1 MDQHTMK
8 VSDLY
13 DIAIF
18 DISRDGEQWRK
29 YLEFSARGNLYRF
42 DFLNTCIIYEQYPE
56 AEILLGF
63 SDWKK
68 AKRYVRGGEIGIATF
83 PIEMLGGAQ
92 YVYDIKST
100 GGRVMPWI
108 WEINEENAPAFA
120 KRLFPEQYQEENNFR
135 IAIKNFT
142 RTYVRAIMEEENDRI
157 HEIAVLTSK
166 DELDD
171 KQMSPVEEFILQ
183 STAYLVLRRCGIDTF
198 DTGLSAITN
207 YQEEVILSKIGI
219 LISDIAERTLR
230 RFAEIAKEIREDERR
245 NQDGR
250 TELQERKGRAAV
262 PDAGDR
268 EPTGGRAGDAGQ
280 IREAGTGIPAGEGG
294 KPVQPVAADGQTA
307 GAAETD
313 RGGSVGAARPDR
325 GGLRE
330 DKSGG
335 EEHQSG
341 GYDGDDQTSKRS
353 SDDSSGTVMQ
363 EVICKPR

>member
-1 MDQHTMK
+1 MESDEFIYYGRPGKKVNLLDQPHHEGT
-8 VSDLY
+8 DLY

-250 TELQERKGRAAV
+250 TDYRKEKDGLLYPMLETGSQQAEGLETLGRYAKLAQEYLLEKEESRYSLLLRTGKLPELLKQIEAEAWELHDQIVEDYVRIKAVERN
-262 PDAGDR
+262 
-268 EPTGGRAGDAGQ
+268 
-280 IREAGTGIPAGEGG
+280 INPADTME
-294 KPVQPVAADGQTA
+294 
-307 GAAETD
+307 
-313 RGGSVGAARPDR
+313 
-325 GGLRE
+325 
-330 DKSGG
+330 
-335 EEHQSG
+335 
-341 GYDGDDQTSKRS
+341 
-353 SDDSSGTVMQ
+353 
-363 EVICKPR
+363 

>member
-1 MDQHTMK
+1 MSM
-8 VSDLY
+8 
-13 DIAIF
+13 
-18 DISRDGEQWRK
+18 IS
-29 YLEFSARGNLYRF
+29 
-42 DFLNTCIIYEQYPE
+42 
-56 AEILLGF
+56 
-63 SDWKK
+63 
-68 AKRYVRGGEIGIATF
+68 
-83 PIEMLGGAQ
+83 
-92 YVYDIKST
+92 KST

-294 KPVQPVAADGQTA
+294 KPVQPVAADGKLPELLKQIEAEAWELHDQIVEDYVRIKAVERNINPADTMEMTRLRNE
-307 GAAETD
+307 AAMIAQE
-313 RGGSVGAARPDR
+313 
-325 GGLRE
+325 
-330 DKSGG
+330 
-335 EEHQSG
+335 
-341 GYDGDDQTSKRS
+341 
-353 SDDSSGTVMQ
+353 TVMQ